1 MVDLA
6 ELARQMKAI
15 GRKGSGKD
23 YYEQHV
29 AAGIANGEKRAK
41 RAPAPDGREPL
52 PGWLVN
58 YGVPLRPASAPAARR
73 TDGRRVRDEPIY
85 LKQGVLYAQYD
96 GGALQRPRV
105 VHQAS
110 VASTATPA
118 DSVAK
123 WPARWRQKGG
133 RNLPLPPF
141 TTPFAGKALQGMLD
155 AKEAKYKRDAVNAKS
170 QRVRKPY

>member
-15 GRKGSGKD
+15 GKKGSGKD
-23 YYEQHV
+23 YYEQYV

-41 RAPAPDGREPL
+41 RAPAPDGRVSL
-52 PGWLVN
+52 PDWLVN

-85 LKQGVLYAQYD
+85 HKTGVLYAQYD
-96 GGALQRPRV
+96 GGAVPRPR
-105 VHQAS
+105 S
-110 VASTATPA
+110 LKEESMASTATPA

-123 WPARWRQKGG
+123 WPARWRQKA
-133 RNLPLPPF
+133 
-141 TTPFAGKALQGMLD
+141 TTPCAGRALQGILKD
-155 AKEAKYKRDAVNAKS
+155 KAAKHKRDAVNAKS

>member
-6 ELARQMKAI
+6 ALARQMKAI

-23 YYEQHV
+23 YYEQYV
-29 AAGIANGEKRAK
+29 AAGIANGEARAR
-41 RAPAPDGREPL
+41 RAPAPDAREPL
-52 PGWLVN
+52 PDWLVN

-73 TDGRRVRDEPIY
+73 TQVRNVRDDPVY
-85 LKQGVLYAQYD
+85 HKTGVLYAQYD
-96 GGALQRPRV
+96 GGAMQSPRV
-105 VHQAS
+105 VHQDS

-118 DSVAK
+118 DSVEP

-133 RNLPLPPF
+133 RNLPLPWV
-141 TTPFAGKALQGMLD
+141 TTPVAGRALQGILKD
-155 AKEAKYKRDAVNAKS
+155 KAAKHKRDAVNAKS

>member
-15 GRKGSGKD
+15 GKKGSGKD
-23 YYEQHV
+23 YYEQYV
-29 AAGIANGEKRAK
+29 AQGIQNGEARAA
-41 RAPAPDGREPL
+41 RAPAPDGRVSL
-52 PGWLVN
+52 PDWLVN

-73 TDGRRVRDEPIY
+73 PDGRRVRDDPIY
-85 LKQGVLYAQYD
+85 HKTGVLYAQYD

-105 VHQAS
+105 VQQAS

-118 DSVAK
+118 DSVEP
-123 WPARWRQKGG
+123 WPARWRRKV
-133 RNLPLPPF
+133 
-141 TTPFAGKALQGMLD
+141 TTPCAGRALQGILKD
-155 AKEAKYKRDAVNAKS
+155 KAAKHKRDQINSKS